1 MSLLAPRRCNKWLL
15 AALTIHVQGEM
26 VQHCLNVAESLME
39 KPNLE
44 LKQREVTN
52 YFSDAAASY
61 EASKAA
67 GGCEGVVVG
76 CG

>member
-1 MSLLAPRRCNKWLL
+1 
-15 AALTIHVQGEM
+15 M